1 MAKKQT
7 RRSIS
12 VSRGTYER
20 LKAYCETNQISMS
33 QFVERRVGD
42 YLGRSGAT
50 TGATPVQAAAA
61 VPSAP
66 ARQAA
71 QAAVTPPPAPV
82 RTDAFEVGAVRP
94 PAAADYP
101 AARVGSSRPATAP
114 IPTPA
119 PARMSSI
126 NQPLSQAVAA
136 PNPVAKPS
144 SDEPLLKDP
153 DAKLTADQI
162 FTF

>member
-42 YLGRSGAT
+42 FLGRSGAAPVVSSPS
-50 TGATPVQAAAA
+50 ATVLGQAPLGQAAGARQ
-61 VPSAP
+61 PAP
-66 ARQAA
+66 A
-71 QAAVTPPPAPV
+71 
-82 RTDAFEVGAVRP
+82 RTDAFEVGRMPSQQAVTNVAQ
-94 PAAADYP
+94 PAP
-101 AARVGSSRPATAP
+101 LT
-114 IPTPA
+114 TPA
-119 PARMSSI
+119 PITTPAPSRLSSI

-136 PNPVAKPS
+136 PRPAPS
-144 SDEPLLKDP
+144 RDSSEPLLKDP

>member
-42 YLGRSGAT
+42 FLGRSGAT
-50 TGATPVQAAAA
+50 APEQVT
-61 VPSAP
+61 SAP
-66 ARQAA
+66 AAYKTPAA
-71 QAAVTPPPAPV
+71 PAPV
-82 RTDAFEVGAVRP
+82 HVTGTEAKPVVQSDAFSIPAVE
-94 PAAADYP
+94 ASVAEAQTT
-101 AARVGSSRPATAP
+101 ARPASRLST
-114 IPTPA
+114 
-119 PARMSSI
+119 MS
-126 NQPLSQAVAA
+126 QPLSQAVAA
-136 PNPVAKPS
+136 PRPVVQPA
-144 SDEPLLKDP
+144 SDEPLAKDP

>member
-42 YLGRSGAT
+42 FLGRSGAT
-50 TGATPVQAAAA
+50 APEQAS
-61 VPSAP
+61 SAP
-66 ARQAA
+66 AAFK
-71 QAAVTPPPAPV
+71 APV
-82 RTDAFEVGAVRP
+82 A
-94 PAAADYP
+94 
-101 AARVGSSRPATAP
+101 
-114 IPTPA
+114 PA
-119 PARMSSI
+119 PAPKPPVQSDAFSI
-126 NQPLSQAVAA
+126 PAVEASVAAKAASTARAPNRLSTMNQPLSQAVAA
-136 PNPVAKPS
+136 PRPAVVQPVS
-144 SDEPLLKDP
+144 NEPLAKDP

>member
-42 YLGRSGAT
+42 YLGRSGA
-50 TGATPVQAAAA
+50 ASAQPAAS

-71 QAAVTPPPAPV
+71 APEATVPAPPV
-82 RTDAFEVGAVRP
+82 RTDAFEVTPLNP
-94 PAAADYP
+94 PAHAASP
-101 AARVGSSRPATAP
+101 AARLGSSRPGTAP
-114 IPTPA
+114 IQTPA
-119 PARMSSI
+119 PSRLSSI

-144 SDEPLLKDP
+144 NDEPLLKDP

>member
-42 YLGRSGAT
+42 FLGRSGA
-50 TGATPVQAAAA
+50 APV
-61 VPSAP
+61 VSSPSAAP
-66 ARQAA
+66 LGQASVA
-71 QAAVTPPPAPV
+71 EQRPAPR
-82 RTDAFEVGAVRP
+82 RTDAFEVGRLPQQPVAPV
-94 PAAADYP
+94 AAP
-101 AARVGSSRPATAP
+101 LAAPVAHAAP
-114 IPTPA
+114 ITTPA
-119 PARMSSI
+119 PTRLSSI

-136 PNPVAKPS
+136 PRP
-144 SDEPLLKDP
+144 
-153 DAKLTADQI
+153 
-162 FTF
+162 